1 MTTGYYCATLPFCGG
16 GKKKTTKKQNRFM
29 TRLPRYPSKKHRILD
44 HVVIKKEYP
53 YNYNENI
60 HKIHLSDREIITI
73 RIKVY
78 KVYKVYKA
86 YKTFV
91 AFKTYKAFMAFKRS
105 RLNPFQK
112 YRSITS
118 FSVDWPRTIRLVY
131 ASVGILSVC
140 TIKLQ

>member
-1 MTTGYYCATLPFCGG
+1 MLTVVSSCDPALSVHDNVNHHQDNKRDQPENTFTLIGSQLVVMVLRAQWPLGTIAQLFHFVAEEKKNDKKNKIVLWLGYH
-16 GKKKTTKKQNRFM
+16 
-29 TRLPRYPSKKHRILD
+29 RYPSKKHRILD

-53 YNYNENI
+53 YNYNEDI

-91 AFKTYKAFMAFKRS
+91 AFKT
-105 RLNPFQK
+105 
-112 YRSITS
+112 
-118 FSVDWPRTIRLVY
+118 
-131 ASVGILSVC
+131 
-140 TIKLQ
+140 